1 MIRIM
6 TNSRGRPTN
15 ARLDAQAGRM
25 ARAYMRGDSLRVIA
39 RRHACSY
46 GSARA
51 RVLAAGA
58 TLRPPGGRKATA
70 TLIETTRKDDR

>member
-6 TNSRGRPTN
+6 TNPRGRPTDG
-15 ARLDAQAGRM
+15 RLDALAGRM

-58 TLRPPGGRKATA
+58 TLRPPGGRVATA
-70 TLIETTRKDDR
+70 TLLATREDDR